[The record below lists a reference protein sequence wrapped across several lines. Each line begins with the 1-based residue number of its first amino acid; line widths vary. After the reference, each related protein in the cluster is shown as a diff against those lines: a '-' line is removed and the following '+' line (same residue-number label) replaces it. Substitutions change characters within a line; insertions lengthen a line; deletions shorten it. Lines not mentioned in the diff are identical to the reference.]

1 MRTLD
6 CSDSTPL
13 GDKTAADTDTNAI
26 NPDVTDTGNTIGVLL
41 TLIIGTDSA
50 AAVTI
55 GATVTTILQS
65 FIGENHGLL
74 AQHEFEIGTT
84 KYQHCKFIHMSFR

>member
-13 GDKTAADTDTNAI
+13 SDKTTADTDTNAT
-26 NPDVTDTGNTIGVLL
+26 DLDATDTGDTIGVLL

-55 GATVTTILQS
+55 GATVTTMLQS
-65 FIGENHGLL
+65 FIAENHGLL
-74 AQHEFEIGTT
+74 AQHGFEIGTT
-84 KYQHCKFIHMSFR
+84 KYQHYKCICM

>member
-13 GDKTAADTDTNAI
+13 SDKTTDTDTSATD
-26 NPDVTDTGNTIGVLL
+26 PDATDTGDTIGVLL
-41 TLIIGTDSA
+41 ALIIGTDSA

-55 GATVTTILQS
+55 GATVTTMLQS
-65 FIGENHGLL
+65 FIAENHGLL
-74 AQHEFEIGTT
+74 AQHGFEIGTT
-84 KYQHCKFIHMSFR
+84 KYQHYKCICM